1 MVVFWSSMIQIIHS
15 VNPDHATPYKYII
28 LFENKTIYNKI
39 HMKTNEK
46 QQIDLTHIGLLIIE
60 N

>member
-1 MVVFWSSMIQIIHS
+1 MV
-15 VNPDHATPYKYII
+15 

-39 HMKTNEK
+39 HMKTNENK
-46 QQIDLTHIGLLIIE
+46 QIDLAHIGLLIIE